1 MESYP
6 LERQASPWINISKH
20 ILTLIKFP
28 EAPPPPHPAILPF
41 ASGSHPSELEN
52 NGAYTGR
59 LQDADGLNRETGG
72 HMCGENL
79 RVKSLCV
86 HVC

>member
-6 LERQASPWINISKH
+6 LERQGSPWINISKH
-20 ILTLIKFP
+20 ILTLIKFL
-28 EAPPPPHPAILPF
+28 EAPAHTPPTIFQF
-41 ASGSHPSELEN
+41 ASRSHPSELEN

-59 LQDADGLNRETGG
+59 LQDADGLNRQTGG

-79 RVKSLCV
+79 CVKSLCV

>member
-28 EAPPPPHPAILPF
+28 EAPPHAAILPF
-41 ASGSHPSELEN
+41 ASGSHPSELED
-52 NGAYTGR
+52 NGVYTGR

-72 HMCGENL
+72 RMCGESL
-79 RVKSLCV
+79 RVNSLCV

>member
-6 LERQASPWINISKH
+6 LERQASPWINISKR
-20 ILTLIKFP
+20 ILTLIKFL
-28 EAPPPPHPAILPF
+28 EAPPHPAILPF
-41 ASGSHPSELEN
+41 ASRSHPSELEN